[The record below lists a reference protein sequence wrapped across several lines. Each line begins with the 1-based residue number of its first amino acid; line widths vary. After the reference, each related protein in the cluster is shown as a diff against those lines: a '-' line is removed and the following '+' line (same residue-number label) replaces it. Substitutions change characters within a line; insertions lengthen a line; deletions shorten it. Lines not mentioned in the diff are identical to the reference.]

1 MYPGR
6 TQGLRLLPPGQE
18 KTVPKDGLF
27 FASDQSKIAD
37 ISQNA
42 APNANIKS
50 EAMVLISFA
59 FVFLYLI
66 CRNCES
72 ITSMRNILT
81 GPFFMRYTK
90 SKSKAVFGEG

>member
-42 APNANIKS
+42 APNANIRS

-59 FVFLYLI
+59 FVFWSYD
-66 CRNCES
+66 
-72 ITSMRNILT
+72 NIENHSCQAFSLRIFEKFY
-81 GPFFMRYTK
+81 P
-90 SKSKAVFGEG
+90 SWN